1 LLKPILRLPPRSTL
15 LSIDDDEAVERLKG
29 DVVVWWYERQRKNI
43 DAETIPYVDVI
54 FRFLD
59 RYDVPAGYTTA
70 SIGISRLSSFRIG
83 TIWRN
88 GRCVAETDFGP
99 EHEFSVDF
107 TAEAWS
113 LTSFSQSLENNLGL
127 PISSNDY
134 AFRYDKTDAHLLDF
148 PLANGKNL
156 LVPCVEF
163 LARCYGSTSE
173 MARIL
178 STYDWK
184 TVQEKLYK
192 TVEKSPD
199 KWKVSPREHVPDAD
213 GLILASMLYDPY
225 AERAAKIIYSQ
236 FDSALGKGQN
246 HVSLKVEPWFQG
258 PARLA
263 CRGLW
268 INNGATFLC
277 LEVMGMSQPQDNPYE
292 IHRVRYSTEDPDQGA
307 KVVTPVKPPLELPL
321 EQDPFDITDLD
332 EPDSEATRKTI
343 QDLGFRIIG
352 DRCPFIKSTEELLF
366 SERKTVPKLEKLK
379 DKYSTGDA
387 DGIESGIGK
396 VVFSAHRFVGDGGI
410 INDTWKELC
419 RLASV
424 PQKISNLA
432 WYNKKDGF
440 VSDENFKLHPLTIEK
455 DETPSLK
462 VRRWL
467 AFPSNATLTRGV
479 LIARLTANDRTFYL
493 FEIQRKKVHRDSA
506 IKEEQISGLLVEI
519 DSPLQALREINYICD
534 KIRYR
539 RGKFSQLLGLRNL
552 PHHIFR
558 HISND
563 DKFLAETTIRSAFK
577 QLDVHV

>member
-1 LLKPILRLPPRSTL
+1 MPKPIHRMPPRNTL
-15 LSIDDDEAVERLKG
+15 LSIDDGEAIERLQG

-43 DAETIPYVDVI
+43 DAETIPYVDII

-59 RYDVPAGYTTA
+59 RYDVPAGYTTV
-70 SIGISRLSSFRIG
+70 SIGISRLASFRIG

-88 GRCVAETDFGP
+88 GRCIAETDLGP

-107 TAEAWS
+107 TAGAWS
-113 LTSFSQSLENNLGL
+113 LSSFSQSVEDKLEL

-134 AFRYDKTDAHLLDF
+134 AFRYNKTDAYLLDF
-148 PLANGKNL
+148 PLPKGKNL
-156 LVPCVEF
+156 LIPCVEF

-178 STYDWK
+178 STYDWR

-199 KWKVSPREHVPDAD
+199 RWKVYPREHVPDAD
-213 GLILASMLYDPY
+213 GLLLASMLYDPY
-225 AERAAKIIYSQ
+225 AERAARIIYSQ
-236 FDSALGKGQN
+236 FDNALGKSQN

-268 INNGATFLC
+268 INKGVTFLC

-292 IHRVRYSTEDPDQGA
+292 IHRARYTTEDPDQGA

-332 EPDSEATRKTI
+332 EPDSDGNRKTI
-343 QDLGFRIIG
+343 QDIGFRIIG
-352 DRCPFIKSTEELLF
+352 ERCPFVKLAEELLF
-366 SERKTVPKLEKLK
+366 SEKKTVPKLDERK

-387 DGIESGIGK
+387 DGVESGTGK
-396 VVFSAHRFVGDGGI
+396 VIFNANRIIGDGGI
-410 INDTWKELC
+410 INETWTELC
-419 RLASV
+419 RLSGT
-424 PQKISNLA
+424 PHKISNLA

-440 VSDENFKLHPLTIEK
+440 VSDKSFKLYSLTIEK
-455 DETPSLK
+455 DENPSLRI
-462 VRRWL
+462 RRWL
-467 AFPSNATLTRGV
+467 TFPSNPTMTRGM
-479 LIARLTANDRTFYL
+479 LIARFTVSDRTFYF

-506 IKEEQISGLLVEI
+506 IKEEQISGLIVEI
-519 DSPLQALREINYICD
+519 DNPLQAAREINYICD

-539 RGKFSQLLGLRNL
+539 RGKFSQLLGLRKL

-558 HISND
+558 HVSNG
-563 DKFLAETTIRSAFK
+563 DKFLAETTIRSALKHF
-577 QLDVHV
+577 DIHV